1 MCFVLPRSTKWQCYD
16 KKLYSEPLTG
26 FSKNAH
32 ERLADHQNETRTIHQ
47 NTVPIYDSFMKI
59 MKVKNVSYQRS
70 S

>member
-1 MCFVLPRSTKWQCYD
+1 MFYHEVPNGNAMT
-16 KKLYSEPLTG
+16 KKLYSESLTG

-59 MKVKNVSYQRS
+59 MKVKNVSY
-70 S
+70 

>member
-1 MCFVLPRSTKWQCYD
+1 MFYHEVPNGYAMT

-59 MKVKNVSYQRS
+59 MKVKNVSY
-70 S
+70 